1 MTSGNSG
8 VVSFRLLQA
17 VTKWIIKIKL
27 DHANFLENFDRISEF
42 SSKWILISGI
52 LSENI
57 KANYTERYDSLL
69 KMKNHVSVQ
78 CPLNMR
84 FECGSHPYSVG
95 TVRAHAQC
103 GLLVTLVMLHTY

>member
-27 DHANFLENFDRISEF
+27 DHANFLENFDRISEY

-69 KMKNHVSVQ
+69 KMKNHVNNYSSNVYSTILVLQ
-78 CPLNMR
+78 KIELILELNDYLR
-84 FECGSHPYSVG
+84 K
-95 TVRAHAQC
+95 
-103 GLLVTLVMLHTY
+103 

>member
-1 MTSGNSG
+1 MKFLLTSGNSG

-52 LSENI
+52 LSENT
-57 KANYTERYDSLL
+57 KSNYTERYDSLL
-69 KMKNHVSVQ
+69 KMKNHVNVK
-78 CPLNMR
+78 L
-84 FECGSHPYSVG
+84 
-95 TVRAHAQC
+95 VRHKK
-103 GLLVTLVMLHTY
+103 LDYNSMIP